1 MANPAPP
8 APGSLNFTAQNVF
21 GLSQYDGQTLAG
33 AFFENSLDPT
43 APSILPEASTA
54 WQHHD
59 SNELPKEV
67 RHVPNLLHAVPMS
80 AALNLL
86 RASISLSFLS
96 LPGAFKLDGLVWSS
110 RELTVLTPTISLGK

>member
-8 APGSLNFTAQNVF
+8 APGSLNFTTQNVF

-59 SNELPKEV
+59 SNEILFKE
-67 RHVPNLLHAVPMS
+67 A
-80 AALNLL
+80 
-86 RASISLSFLS
+86 
-96 LPGAFKLDGLVWSS
+96 
-110 RELTVLTPTISLGK
+110 